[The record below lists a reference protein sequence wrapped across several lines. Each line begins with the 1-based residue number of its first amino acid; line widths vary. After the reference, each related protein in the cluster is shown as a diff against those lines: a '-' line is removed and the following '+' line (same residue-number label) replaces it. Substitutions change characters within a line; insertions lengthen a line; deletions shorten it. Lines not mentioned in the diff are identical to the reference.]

1 MLESCVN
8 QAAGLIGLAAQSAP
22 RVLAM
27 VSHGKQDGELP
38 LLWNLCSALVDMG
51 HSVAVLDSTTE
62 ESERNPGLQQLLLD
76 NRRDGLDAAAAWSV
90 FPAAHGLAQLCQAA
104 APGAAT
110 LAPLHGLFDNFE
122 VIVLYAS
129 ANVLS
134 QLLPNT
140 GVQPLLTVAPVKMS
154 PLTAYQALKQMLL
167 SAKLR
172 PTVATMESGIFSNTA
187 MNANTSIR
195 NLQECAMTFLGYR
208 LDALTVRGAEHGD
221 AAGDDVARLALRLL
235 ENAMPLHRNPLLGTH

>member
-1 MLESCVN
+1 
-8 QAAGLIGLAAQSAP
+8 
-22 RVLAM
+22 
-27 VSHGKQDGELP
+27 
-38 LLWNLCSALVDMG
+38 
-51 HSVAVLDSTTE
+51 
-62 ESERNPGLQQLLLD
+62 
-76 NRRDGLDAAAAWSV
+76 
-90 FPAAHGLAQLCQAA
+90 
-104 APGAAT
+104 
-110 LAPLHGLFDNFE
+110 LHGLFDNFE

-172 PTVATMESGIFSNTA
+172 PTVATMESGVFPNTE

>member
-8 QAAGLIGLAAQSAP
+8 QAAGLAGLAAQSAP

-38 LLWNLCSALVDMG
+38 LLWNLCQALVEMG

-62 ESERNPGLQQLLLD
+62 ESDRNPGLQQLLQD
-76 NRRDGLDAAAAWSV
+76 GRRDGLGEAASWSV
-90 FPAAHGLAQLCQAA
+90 YPAAHGLAQLCQGTE
-104 APGAAT
+104 PGTSA

-129 ANVLS
+129 ATILTR
-134 QLLPNT
+134 LLPNT

-172 PTVATMESGIFSNTA
+172 PTVATMESADFYNTA
-187 MNANTSIR
+187 VSASTTIR

-208 LDALTVRGAEHGD
+208 LEAQAVRSVDPGD
-221 AAGDDVARLALRLL
+221 TAGEDVTRLALRLL
-235 ENAMPLHRNPLLGTH
+235 ENAMPLQRNHLLGTH